1 MPHPYPVRI
10 LGTGSYLPVERVTSA
25 ALDER
30 HGRAAG
36 STLARSGVETR
47 HYAGP
52 EETSSMM
59 AAGALDQAL
68 AASGLAASDLDLLI
82 ATSAV
87 PEQPMP
93 TNAVLVQRA
102 LGLGDAGIPGFD
114 VNASCL
120 GFLFALETAMM
131 GIAAGRYRRV
141 GIVASEV
148 ASKGLDASDLETSS
162 LFGDGAAAA
171 VLGPSDGSSGSI
183 EALRCATYSRGAYL
197 CQMAAGG
204 SRYNVVT
211 PPPRQEDYL
220 FRMDGLAVFR
230 LAAEKLPRFISEVL
244 AEAGCAPE
252 DIDVV
257 IPHQA
262 SSLGLRYLRERLGFP
277 ADRVVDILAARG
289 NQVSASMPAALH
301 EAVSG
306 VRLRRGQRALLL
318 GTAAGLT
325 LGAAVVRF

>member
-1 MPHPYPVRI
+1 MPYPVRI
-10 LGTGSYLPVERVTSA
+10 LGTGGYLPVERVTSA

-36 STLARSGVETR
+36 SSAARSGVEAR

-52 EETSSMM
+52 GETSSMM
-59 AAGALDQAL
+59 AARALGQAL
-68 AASGLAASDLDLLI
+68 EASGLAGADLDLIL
-82 ATSAV
+82 ATSVV

-102 LGLGDAGIPGFD
+102 LGLEESGIPCFD
-114 VNASCL
+114 INASCL
-120 GFLFALETAMM
+120 GFLHALEMATL

-171 VLGPSDGSSGSI
+171 VLGPASGGGSI
-183 EALRCATYSRGAYL
+183 DALRCATYSRGAYL

-211 PPPRQEDYL
+211 PPPRPQDYL
-220 FRMDGLAVFR
+220 FQMDGRAVFR
-230 LAAEKLPRFISEVL
+230 MAAERLPRFLSEVL
-244 AEAGCAPE
+244 AEAACTPGE
-252 DIDVV
+252 IDVV

-262 SSLGLRYLRERLGFP
+262 SGLGMRYLRERLGFP
-277 ADRVVDILAARG
+277 ASKIVDILAERG
-289 NQVSASMPAALH
+289 NQVSASMPSALH
-301 EAVSG
+301 EAVSRG
-306 VRLRRGQRALLL
+306 RLLRGQRALLL